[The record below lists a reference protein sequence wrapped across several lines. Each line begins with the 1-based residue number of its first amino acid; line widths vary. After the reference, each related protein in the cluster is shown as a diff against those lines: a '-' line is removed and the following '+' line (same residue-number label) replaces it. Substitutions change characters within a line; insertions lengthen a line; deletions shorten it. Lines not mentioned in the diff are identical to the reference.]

1 MTHGAAVQGRPA
13 VVLDTNL
20 FVAAY
25 WNRHSASA
33 DILRACLEGRVRLYY
48 TRQIRKELYLILRNI
63 SASEPYRR
71 RVDDILGLGTEI
83 PAPGGLSVIAEDP
96 EDDKFLECAQL
107 ARADYL
113 VTSDDHLLRLKQ
125 FNGTRIVKP
134 SELRRVL
141 SASGGA
147 SYK

>member
-33 DILRACLEGRVRLYY
+33 DILRACLEGRARLYY
-48 TRQIRKELYLILRNI
+48 TRQIRREIHLILRNI
-63 SASEPYRR
+63 SAPERYRR
-71 RVDDILGLGTEI
+71 QVDDLLERGTEV
-83 PAPGGLSVIAEDP
+83 PAAGGLSVVAEDP
-96 EDDKFLECAQL
+96 EDDKFLECARL
-107 ARADYL
+107 AQADYL

-125 FNGTRIVKP
+125 FEGTKIVKP
-134 SELRRVL
+134 TEFRELL
-141 SASGGA
+141 
-147 SYK
+147 